1 MKINRIAILL
11 VLGLVN
17 ITKVSING
25 LYAPHREGTY
35 PNFRQRPMSYIAY
48 YNQ

>member
-17 ITKVSING
+17 ITKVSINAKSFSEM
-25 LYAPHREGTY
+25 YEKGTY
-35 PNFRQRPMSYIAY
+35 PNYRQRLMSDIA
-48 YNQ
+48 